1 MFGMKRRRIS
11 ILVGFL
17 LVATLVLGASPL
29 YAQAQTGNGAQS
41 QSGMKRITN
50 ADRKAAAARAKAAG
64 LQLATDASGL
74 AMPTPLA
81 TPDYFGSSPNYANS
95 PLPKLVP
102 APTPPPT
109 PPTPTSPTTFY
120 FAEGTCRPGFDAY
133 LCIQN
138 PGSKDASVKITYM
151 KGDGSTETQSLTV
164 GKNSRSTVTVKDKLG
179 EGDDPAHDFSA
190 QVDCTNGQK
199 IIAERPMYF
208 NYKPG
213 ELNWNGGH
221 DVVGFTFATNVK
233 KAKPKAPS
241 SSKYVV
247 VPGTGVRKFV
257 DSLPGLGAANA
268 NDLGQYIPVAIPDK
282 TKYNGADYY
291 EI

>member
-1 MFGMKRRRIS
+1 M
-11 ILVGFL
+11 
-17 LVATLVLGASPL
+17 
-29 YAQAQTGNGAQS
+29 
-41 QSGMKRITN
+41 
-50 ADRKAAAARAKAAG
+50 
-64 LQLATDASGL
+64 
-74 AMPTPLA
+74 
-81 TPDYFGSSPNYANS
+81 
-95 PLPKLVP
+95 
-102 APTPPPT
+102 
-109 PPTPTSPTTFY
+109 
-120 FAEGTCRPGFDAY
+120 
-133 LCIQN
+133 
-138 PGSKDASVKITYM
+138 
-151 KGDGSTETQSLTV
+151 

-179 EGDDPAHDFSA
+179 VGDDPAHDFSA
-190 QVDCTNGQK
+190 KVECTNGQKIIAERPMYFNYKPGELNWNGGHDVVGAVAPSAIFYFAEGTTRPGFDPYLCIQNPGTKDASVKITYMKGDGTTDTDTLTVGKNSRSTVTVKNKLGVGDDPAHDFSAKVECTNGQK

-291 EI
+291 EIELGQYTEKLHKDLPRDHAAGLQADQHHGSHR